1 MVYYMEENNFNV
13 QATVPAEN
21 KPVLDVETFRAIM
34 AAHKRW
40 VMMDGK

>member
-1 MVYYMEENNFNV
+1 MEENNFNV